1 MPALTSVPTVD
12 LSNLDSPEGK
22 RLALENIRRACTEW
36 GAFYLSGTPV
46 QPAILENATNETKS
60 FFSRT
65 TEEKMDIALEKVP
78 SYLGYVP
85 LASERTGDK
94 VDYRERIILRGDDP
108 GYGEKSGPVYRTLQ
122 GKNQWPS
129 GMPQFR
135 SAHEDLL
142 TAFTGVARTV
152 RALMAEAFGID
163 LPTLESLFCE
173 ESRQN
178 RSVVIHYP
186 EVPKGGK
193 SGQNLTGL
201 HGHKDMTFGG
211 IIYQATDHECLQAQ
225 GPNGQWITCPPN
237 PNTLFYV
244 VGAICESIT
253 RGVFKACF
261 HRVLTPAP
269 ESGSRYAMVAALH
282 IDYDISLTN
291 PKVTKALERIG
302 KELQTQHELNNGML
316 EDFLNEEFDAIGM
329 RSLKRYMRSF
339 PDVTAKWFPEY
350 SNRVAAA

>member
-12 LSNLDSPEGK
+12 LSNLDNPEGK
-22 RLALENIRRACTEW
+22 RLALENICRACTEW

-46 QPAILENATNETKS
+46 QPAILENATNETKA
-60 FFSRT
+60 FFNRT

-94 VDYRERIILRGDDP
+94 VDYRERIILRGDALDV
-108 GYGEKSGPVYRTLQ
+108 S
-122 GKNQWPS
+122 
-129 GMPQFR
+129 
-135 SAHEDLL
+135 
-142 TAFTGVARTV
+142 RTV

-163 LPTLESLFCE
+163 LPTLESLFRE

-186 EVPKGGK
+186 EVPKGGNC
-193 SGQNLTGL
+193 GQNMTGL

-225 GPNGQWITCPPN
+225 APNGQWVTCPPK

-244 VGAICESIT
+244 VGAICECLT
-253 RGVFKACF
+253 RGVLKACF

-302 KELQTQHELNNGML
+302 KDLQAGHELNNHML

-339 PDVTAKWFPEY
+339 PEVTAKWFPEY